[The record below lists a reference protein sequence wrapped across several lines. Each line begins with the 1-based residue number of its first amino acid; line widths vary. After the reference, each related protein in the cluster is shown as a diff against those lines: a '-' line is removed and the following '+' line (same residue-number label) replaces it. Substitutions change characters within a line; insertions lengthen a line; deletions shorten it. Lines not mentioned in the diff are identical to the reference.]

1 MRFPQRFPIISPPFT
16 AGSAPTCDGAL
27 ALRHGSDL
35 LPLRLLS
42 HCRSGDA
49 RAPPDHGAFGLC
61 HAPGT
66 PRRRTVLSRDR
77 VSWTRSPSG
86 GGPPAN
92 DPCGDWLVSSNQYPL
107 GNCIWS
113 PGRNL
118 PAPMTR
124 LGRGFSSR
132 LAAMFPD
139 RINRHVRPRR
149 RKPVKYAFR
158 ISRLRS
164 IRKGLAPPVGTN
176 LCSVTRVYPEIAPE
190 SHAHSPAQFVLSKNL
205 L

>member
-16 AGSAPTCDGAL
+16 AGSAPTCGGAL
-27 ALRHGSDL
+27 ALRYGSDL

-77 VSWTRSPSG
+77 ASWTRSPSG

-124 LGRGFSSR
+124 LSRGFSSR
-132 LAAMFPD
+132 LAA
-139 RINRHVRPRR
+139 HV
-149 RKPVKYAFR
+149 
-158 ISRLRS
+158 SRSHQPPCATTAAETGEICLA
-164 IRKGLAPPVGTN
+164 GLPSPFDPQGVG
-176 LCSVTRVYPEIAPE
+176 
-190 SHAHSPAQFVLSKNL
+190 PASGNQPLLGHPSLS
-205 L
+205 